1 MVSGSS
7 SGGYQLTD
15 EESTGGFDV
24 YPTHHMDEDE
34 DSESE
39 EDRCGKRK
47 GSQNPINSR
56 SSIKKMK
63 GLVDRLCEQKRCLVR
78 DMGFEGLLHLPVVTR
93 SNRKQSMWL
102 MSKIDEKASA
112 VVIDARRDLPFNDED
127 VGKVLG
133 VPSIGSPI
141 ARNVLPHV
149 GDVVRGILGIN
160 IGVNKIT
167 PIMRIV
173 ELKYRIPMTKDESRQ
188 FKVAFAICAMTF
200 LLAPPLKHDYFTTEY
215 WNALHMSD
223 LIQMFN
229 WGRYIREELL
239 SSAGRFAGII
249 INKVEQFS
257 NKCQTVVQEA
267 SRKGARLNRKH
278 AMGWEEIVQNTND
291 VIVEES
297 SRIISDINQITDA
310 MREIKKTT
318 NYTINSDGIQ
328 EDKETPLSIEPVEGD
343 SPNVHTQPRS
353 ILGIKRKK
361 VTTSKRHTP
370 KRARVDISDESEGAE
385 EAAHKAIDDFLEA
398 ANDFSMAHS
407 DGIGNDTSQLAV
419 QKGNKLMCSA
429 QPGHGPHNVEEKE
442 MDNME
447 ENQLSIVPVRN
458 QNDEGVGGTIDPADM
473 HSKFKVALTGFRKTD
488 LMSAF
493 TAASSSTDLSVAS
506 ANATP
511 CSIGTKG
518 GVIEGL
524 GMQLVRTPAPNQL
537 VAGSTSRTS
546 PVSLH
551 RQMCAV
557 ELDIREEIEE
567 GAINLNVNMS
577 QGAFSTQPQPKR
589 IVKPGKYARSP
600 FVMGYDPP
608 TRAPANVM
616 QIYKLFYRE
625 NTNKLKDQNPKYM
638 DISGQQLRDML
649 RDSDEVDNVLIT
661 LTMRRYQQMDI
672 AFAAA
677 KGEGCWRHFL
687 EPDFVI
693 VLPVKFDFKW
703 STYIWDFPKAKI
715 FVLDPTMNN
724 GDESDKE
731 IQLRH
736 RKVADEVHKAIELC
750 IKSLFAGWEP
760 DMSQQGLVTST
771 VVIDFAFA
779 TGLGDDSAA
788 VLWATGLGT
797 VLIATMLDF
806 LAPLPSALSVSRGRF
821 LSCSPDLFPCSAI
834 PVPKKLATSSVL
846 VVPFALR
853 E

>member
-1 MVSGSS
+1 MAIHIGTRACARKPGSAVSRKHKFYFSCQSYGVHSRACEVYVWEDELEEYVQKRICAAGVKLQELREDRDEFIEELSDRTREIRKLKRMNKVLQLALASTAPVAAMIAVTAAWAGHHWKMVSGSS
-7 SGGYQLTD
+7 SGDYRPTD
-15 EESTGGFDV
+15 EESIGGFDV

-63 GLVDRLCEQKRCLVR
+63 GLVDRLCEQKR
-78 DMGFEGLLHLPVVTR
+78 
-93 SNRKQSMWL
+93 
-102 MSKIDEKASA
+102 
-112 VVIDARRDLPFNDED
+112 
-127 VGKVLG
+127 
-133 VPSIGSPI
+133 
-141 ARNVLPHV
+141 
-149 GDVVRGILGIN
+149 
-160 IGVNKIT
+160 
-167 PIMRIV
+167 
-173 ELKYRIPMTKDESRQ
+173 
-188 FKVAFAICAMTF
+188 
-200 LLAPPLKHDYFTTEY
+200 
-215 WNALHMSD
+215 
-223 LIQMFN
+223 
-229 WGRYIREELL
+229 YIREELL
-239 SSAGRFAGII
+239 SSAGRVKSELLGGKLKSNLSGCTFFLQVFYLDNLDREEKNLAHNVFPRCKEYNQKTIADIIDEDTSTGKDAEIVVYGHLLPRKPGTVCYSRNSSARQGIDEYDIGCNTQRRTVDGVFTEFAGII

-257 NKCQTVVQEA
+257 NKCQT
-267 SRKGARLNRKH
+267 
-278 AMGWEEIVQNTND
+278 
-291 VIVEES
+291 
-297 SRIISDINQITDA
+297 
-310 MREIKKTT
+310 
-318 NYTINSDGIQ
+318 IQ
-328 EDKETPLSIEPVEGD
+328 
-343 SPNVHTQPRS
+343 RS
-353 ILGIKRKK
+353 TLGKKRKK

-370 KRARVDISDESEGAE
+370 NRARMDISDESEGAQ

-407 DGIGNDTSQLAV
+407 DGIGHETTQLAE
-419 QKGNKLMCSA
+419 QKGNKQMCSA
-429 QPGHGPHNVEEKE
+429 QQGHGPHNVEENE

-447 ENQLSIVPVRN
+447 ENQLTIVPVRN

-488 LMSAF
+488 LMSAL
-493 TAASSSTDLSVAS
+493 TAASSSTCMS
-506 ANATP
+506 
-511 CSIGTKG
+511 
-518 GVIEGL
+518 L
-524 GMQLVRTPAPNQL
+524 GMQLVRTPVPNQL
-537 VAGSTSRTS
+537 LAGSTSRTS

-616 QIYKLFYRE
+616 QIYKLFYRD
-625 NTNKLKDQNPKYM
+625 NTNKLKDMWIISQNPKYK

-649 RDSDEVDNVLIT
+649 RDSGEVDNVLIT

-687 EPDFVI
+687 EPDFVNHVSREDDISMLRYIKDMFVGPHITYEVNKCTEI

-736 RKVADEVHKAIELC
+736 RKVADELHKAIELC
-750 IKSLFAGWEP
+750 IKSFFAGWEP
-760 DMSQQGLVTST
+760 DMRLWNTCFPKSLVTG
-771 VVIDFAFA
+771 I
-779 TGLGDDSAA
+779 
-788 VLWATGLGT
+788 
-797 VLIATMLDF
+797 
-806 LAPLPSALSVSRGRF
+806 
-821 LSCSPDLFPCSAI
+821 C
-834 PVPKKLATSSVL
+834 KKY
-846 VVPFALR
+846 
-853 E
+853 